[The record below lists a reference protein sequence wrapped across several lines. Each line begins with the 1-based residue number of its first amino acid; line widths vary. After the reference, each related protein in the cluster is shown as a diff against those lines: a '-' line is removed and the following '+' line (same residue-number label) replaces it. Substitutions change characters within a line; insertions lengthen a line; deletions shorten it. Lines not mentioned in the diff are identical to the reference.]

1 MGSSSRN
8 AAFLSKAS
16 LNPGPYRAN
25 QEPDRSWPAHSNDHV
40 DSYFEC
46 ITECS
51 LDDGE
56 CVTRCVETLRE
67 ST

>member
-1 MGSSSRN
+1 MGSVSSN
-8 AAFLSKAS
+8 AAFQSQAS
-16 LNPGPYRAN
+16 LNPGPYRPT
-25 QEPDRSWPAHSNDHV
+25 QDPTPSWGPNGHDQV
-40 DSYFEC
+40 DTYFEC
-46 ITECS
+46 ITACS